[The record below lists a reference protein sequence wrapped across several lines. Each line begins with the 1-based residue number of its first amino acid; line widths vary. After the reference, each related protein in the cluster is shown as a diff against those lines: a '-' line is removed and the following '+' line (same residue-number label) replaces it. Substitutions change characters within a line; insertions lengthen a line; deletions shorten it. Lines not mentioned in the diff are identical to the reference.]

1 MSVLSKFLLN
11 YCILR
16 FSLIGSAFIC
26 ITLCNLFIEIMA
38 VNIHMPG
45 SIIKLH
51 LQLCIFTAISKHGL
65 KVLGGRGYFLIRS

>member
-1 MSVLSKFLLN
+1 MSVLSEFLLN
-11 YCILR
+11 YCMLR

-45 SIIKLH
+45 S
-51 LQLCIFTAISKHGL
+51 
-65 KVLGGRGYFLIRS
+65 